1 MKGKILTEQK
11 LRKMSNPNGSKFGW
25 TRKNALGQPKIHQ
38 GVDFQAKNNTRIY
51 APLDC
56 TLIEVGNEIKGY
68 GVYAKFECYLNLKG
82 RQIVYYLFIAH
93 LSKVEAKLNVVN
105 YKGSIIA
112 YSGNTGNAKNLPLS
126 QEHIHVEIH
135 NARVVGRG
143 LNGRIDPLKYF
154 ENED

>member
-1 MKGKILTEQK
+1 MKEKLLTEQK

-38 GVDFQAKNNTRIY
+38 GVDFQAKNNTKVF

-56 TLIEVGNEIKGY
+56 VLIEVGNEIKGY
-68 GVYAKFECYLNLKG
+68 GMYAKFECYLNLKG

-112 YSGNTGNAKNLPLS
+112 YSGNTGNARNLPLS